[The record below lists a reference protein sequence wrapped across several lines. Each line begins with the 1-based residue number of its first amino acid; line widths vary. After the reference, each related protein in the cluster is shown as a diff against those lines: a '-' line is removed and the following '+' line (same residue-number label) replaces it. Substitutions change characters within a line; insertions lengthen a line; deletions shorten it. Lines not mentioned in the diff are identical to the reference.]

1 MVDSDD
7 ESATSQL
14 STPPASIAARDSA
27 LPTAYSSTELEIYP
41 ERREVDDDEDVLPE
55 IRLAKIT
62 DVEEFAENL
71 ADCENLPI
79 KEIYRRILNA
89 QQVMVEWQD
98 EWIEVEKSVK
108 TYRFPNTISIE
119 EEQEREKGKVRGAP
133 KEGAKPFQKVVN
145 PRALPTRSDDPEK
158 WFPTDDF
165 QLSQDRLEAAVY
177 GYLVKEGAKDIG
189 HQDPLSQR
197 PRRLGQ
203 NQRDLRAR
211 VPTQKAVQGEMIEE
225 SGEESRALAQVTD
238 ALLMEGGRGKREKKP
253 STRVASESRAS
264 TPIAAPRGRPPRK
277 NAQIRLQELEAG
289 PTADETMDS
298 TEQWVENVGDAD
310 SRPGTSSSIVTGPSS
325 AWDTDDENAEER
337 GVKRKRQDTSDF
349 EGVKKGKKAK
359 TADADASTFISLA
372 DAAAHARAKTK
383 RSEGARMG
391 WAKRKAEQQHR
402 TSTEATSQGVE
413 EVEGEENADGLP
425 KPAKVEE
432 GAEARTT
439 SKKYTKKGKKEVEM
453 VVSADGTLVPKK
465 SAATINMERRWAKK
479 REAEALGLE
488 PPKIG
493 RYKKSELAAMKAA
506 QEGQGAETA
515 AGDASSEKKPAGKKR
530 KQSTNND
537 ADEQAVPQNE
547 DVKKT
552 GKGVYKRRKKN
563 IHQPEDGAPDAMV
576 DDAVEAQVSAQSSSK
591 GVKSTSGRKS
601 KKATA
606 DTTTD
611 TPATGR
617 HFPRVYDPE
626 YSLVPPPTLDND
638 DEEEFEDAQESKTPT
653 YSQRK
658 STGRNSSGKGKK
670 GMKTS
675 SFGQFV
681 PDDGPPACFPP
692 LPKKTNKRKHVT
704 FLDDVDI
711 DEFDVPI
718 APSGAQTEN
727 SETDGVLFPAKEGRL
742 ARRKTGPE
750 STVEAQVILPTIA
763 APLAKGG
770 GGGGGKKSP
779 VLAVERQM
787 SSSVTMGPPAKKSAA
802 RSKKGPVTPECESHD
817 SVATGIKEEQVDPS
831 DEGPKIKK
839 GRSGQAKKSPAT
851 LQQQTSDLRLAA
863 PPPKKGRNDRAKK
876 SLATPAEPKPDPTV
890 VENPPN
896 PPQADQF
903 AVPEI
908 PRSSARG
915 RRQVSSA
922 LFSQDNDALKTLAS
936 PAEEEPTK
944 QESGSGSS
952 ERPKRN
958 RHPPNK
964 YQGY

>member
-1 MVDSDD
+1 
-7 ESATSQL
+7 
-14 STPPASIAARDSA
+14 
-27 LPTAYSSTELEIYP
+27 
-41 ERREVDDDEDVLPE
+41 
-55 IRLAKIT
+55 LAKIT
-62 DVEEFAENL
+62 DVEEFADNL

-89 QQVMVEWQD
+89 QQVMVQWQD

-108 TYRFPNTISIE
+108 TYRLPNTISIE

-133 KEGAKPFQKVVN
+133 KEAAKAFQKVVN

-189 HQDPLSQR
+189 HQDPLNQR

-211 VPTQKAVQGEMIEE
+211 IPTQKAVQGEIVEE
-225 SGEESRALAQVTD
+225 SGEESRSLAQVTD

-253 STRVASESRAS
+253 STRIASESRAS
-264 TPIAAPRGRPPRK
+264 TPVAPRGRPPRK

-289 PTADETMDS
+289 PTPDETMDS
-298 TEQWVENVGDAD
+298 TEQWVETVGDAE

-325 AWDTDDENAEER
+325 AWDTDDEHAEEH
-337 GVKRKRQDTSDF
+337 GVKRKRQDTSEF

-359 TADADASTFISLA
+359 TADADVSTGLGKA
-372 DAAAHARAKTK
+372 DAAAVAKAKIK

-391 WAKRKAEQQHR
+391 WAKRKAEQHHR
-402 TSTEATSQGVE
+402 TSTEATSQGAE
-413 EVEGEENADGLP
+413 EVEGEEHAAGLP

-432 GAEARTT
+432 GAEAKATP
-439 SKKYTKKGKKEVEM
+439 KKYTKKGKKEVEM
-453 VVSADGTLVPKK
+453 VIGADGTLVPKK

-515 AGDASSEKKPAGKKR
+515 ADDAASEKKPSGKKR
-530 KQSTNND
+530 KQSTSND
-537 ADEQAVPQNE
+537 ANEQAVPQDE

-552 GKGVYKRRKKN
+552 GKGIYKRRKKN
-563 IHQPEDGAPDAMV
+563 VHQPEDAAPDAMV
-576 DDAVEAQVSAQSSSK
+576 DDAVEVEVAAQSSSK
-591 GVKSTSGRKS
+591 DVKSNSGRKS

-626 YSLVPPPTLDND
+626 YSIVPPPTLDHD
-638 DEEEFEDAQESKTPT
+638 DEEEFEDAQESKTPAH
-653 YSQRK
+653 SHRK

-670 GMKTS
+670 GMEINC
-675 SFGQFV
+675 FGQLV
-681 PDDGPPACFPP
+681 PDDGPPAFFPSP
-692 LPKKTNKRKHVT
+692 PKKTNKRKHVT
-704 FLDDVDI
+704 FLDDVEI
-711 DEFDVPI
+711 DEFNVPI

-727 SETDGVLFPAKEGRL
+727 SETDAALFPPKK
-742 ARRKTGPE
+742 ARRAHGKTDPG

-770 GGGGGKKSP
+770 DGGGSGKKSSVP
-779 VLAVERQM
+779 VVQLQI
-787 SSSVTMGPPAKKSAA
+787 SSSVTMGPSAKKSLG
-802 RSKKGPVTPECESHD
+802 RSKKGPVIPEDESHD
-817 SVATGIKEEQVDPS
+817 SVATGLNEEQVDPS
-831 DEGPKIKK
+831 NKGPKSKK
-839 GRSGQAKKSPAT
+839 GRSG
-851 LQQQTSDLRLAA
+851 
-863 PPPKKGRNDRAKK
+863 
-876 SLATPAEPKPDPTV
+876 
-890 VENPPN
+890 
-896 PPQADQF
+896 
-903 AVPEI
+903 
-908 PRSSARG
+908 
-915 RRQVSSA
+915 
-922 LFSQDNDALKTLAS
+922 
-936 PAEEEPTK
+936 
-944 QESGSGSS
+944 
-952 ERPKRN
+952 
-958 RHPPNK
+958 
-964 YQGY
+964 